1 MRHPMRQAELANQ
14 PMSRR
19 MVLIASGV
27 VASMTGL
34 MAWGGERIIA
44 RRTSPGSIA
53 LPPPADPAPPLPRG
67 IEQSYRGI
75 SRLQTPTDPFYRV
88 DTNLNLPVVSV
99 DHLTLH
105 LYADVAKEFT
115 LPFQQT
121 APISP
126 LERDSTGVEKR
137 RVWAEGV

>member
-27 VASMTGL
+27 IASMTGL

-67 IEQSYRGI
+67 IEQSYPGI
-75 SRLQTPTDPFYRV
+75 SRLQTPTDTFYRV
-88 DTNLNLPVVSV
+88 HPNLTLPVVSLAARTLPIPGHV
-99 DHLTLH
+99 ANEFPLH
-105 LYADVAKEFT
+105 LET
-115 LPFQQT
+115 
-121 APISP
+121 
-126 LERDSTGVEKR
+126 
-137 RVWAEGV
+137 